1 MIVVINLRDL
11 REWKRYVAEREENI
25 AALGD
30 FKNPHY
36 QSNTTTTRNP
46 NWKSFFVLFYNLQP
60 VPLFFIAKER
70 VKFIISSNCATYHP
84 IWHA

>member
-1 MIVVINLRDL
+1 MICLIVVINLRDL

-30 FKNPHY
+30 FENPLY

-46 NWKSFFVLFYNLQP
+46 NRKSFFG
-60 VPLFFIAKER
+60 K
-70 VKFIISSNCATYHP
+70 
-84 IWHA
+84 

>member
-30 FKNPHY
+30 FQNPLY

-46 NWKSFFVLFYNLQP
+46 NRKSFFGKW
-60 VPLFFIAKER
+60 FFEKE
-70 VKFIISSNCATYHP
+70 KISKENEIKWNNFLKNTKNKK
-84 IWHA
+84 I

>member
-30 FKNPHY
+30 FQNPLY

-46 NWKSFFVLFYNLQP
+46 NRKSFFGKWFFEKNDNSSLKRMKTNERNLTKKNNNTQ
-60 VPLFFIAKER
+60 
-70 VKFIISSNCATYHP
+70 
-84 IWHA
+84 

>member
-30 FKNPHY
+30 FENPLY

-46 NWKSFFVLFYNLQP
+46 NRKSFFGKW
-60 VPLFFIAKER
+60 FFEKRKKLLKIMEKNE
-70 VKFIISSNCATYHP
+70 KKKNQITKSKNNT
-84 IWHA
+84 

>member
-30 FKNPHY
+30 FENPLY

-46 NWKSFFVLFYNLQP
+46 NRKSFFGKW
-60 VPLFFIAKER
+60 FFEKE
-70 VKFIISSNCATYHP
+70 KEIIIKENENKWKK
-84 IWHA
+84 IF

>member
-30 FKNPHY
+30 FENPLY
-36 QSNTTTTRNP
+36 QSDTTTTRNP
-46 NWKSFFVLFYNLQP
+46 NRKSFFKKWFFEKEKYNLREWKQM
-60 VPLFFIAKER
+60 KENFKKKKR
-70 VKFIISSNCATYHP
+70 IHNTWCR
-84 IWHA
+84 